1 MSGAGLRSRLG
12 GFLLSLTSVLFFAGV
27 FLPYPALEDPG
38 VTAVGDYA
46 GSPLPTATETERD
59 SQLFCAAGTC
69 IQVVAGSLSPD
80 RGAVLAGAARI
91 LGLKQ
96 VKLALLPDQEIER
109 LFPAYGAPGAPPAAF
124 SAPSLDLVVARSS
137 RADDLPLLLHELGHL
152 AAWGGPAR
160 LESWAE
166 EALVEAVARLLAA
179 YLEDPRCAAPEPPAG
194 CAFDPEGD
202 PWPYDPFASEE
213 EWKLWMELDPAR
225 AYSLAFRWA
234 EAQPWSR
241 SLGKALEVL
250 RQVRTADAATLLGLY
265 GLPAHSR

>member
-1 MSGAGLRSRLG
+1 M
-12 GFLLSLTSVLFFAGV
+12 SLTSVLFFTGAS
-27 FLPYPALEDPG
+27 LPSPAFEVTG
-38 VTAVGDYA
+38 VTAVLDSSEA
-46 GSPLPTATETERD
+46 LLPSGKEKGRD
-59 SQLFCAAGTC
+59 SQSFCSAGTC

-80 RGAVLAGAARI
+80 RGAALARAARI

-96 VKLALLPDQEIER
+96 VRLALLPDQEIER

-179 YLEDPRCAAPEPPAG
+179 YLKDPRCAAPEPPAG

-202 PWPYDPFASEE
+202 PWPYDPFTSEE
-213 EWKLWMELDPAR
+213 EWKVWMELDPAR

-250 RQVRTADAATLLGLY
+250 RQVRTADAATLLGFY